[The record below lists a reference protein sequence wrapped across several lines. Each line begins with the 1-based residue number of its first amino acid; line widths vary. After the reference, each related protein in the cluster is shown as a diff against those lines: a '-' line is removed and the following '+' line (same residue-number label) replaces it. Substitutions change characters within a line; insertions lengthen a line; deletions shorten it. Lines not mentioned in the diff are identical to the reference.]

1 MNDMLKISTEYHR
14 GVFFVRI
21 VGRNDNGR
29 KLKEIFN
36 MIDELG
42 IRNIVLNLNKLDF
55 LSVDQIEEISNFKEN
70 KLKKKIFI
78 IYDQRKSRLF
88 NNTFIHLE
96 KELDV
101 FAYL

>member
-1 MNDMLKISTEYHR
+1 MLKISTEYHK

-70 KLKKKIFI
+70 KLKKRYSLSMIKERVGCLTILLFI
-78 IYDQRKSRLF
+78 
-88 NNTFIHLE
+88 
-96 KELDV
+96 
-101 FAYL
+101 

>member
-21 VGRNDNGR
+21 AGRNDNGR

-70 KLKKKIFI
+70 KLRKKIFI
-78 IYDQRKSRLF
+78 IYDQRKIRLF

-101 FAYL
+101 FSYL

>member
-1 MNDMLKISTEYHR
+1 MLKISTEYHK

-42 IRNIVLNLNKLDF
+42 IR
-55 LSVDQIEEISNFKEN
+55 
-70 KLKKKIFI
+70 
-78 IYDQRKSRLF
+78 LF

-96 KELDV
+96 QELDV
-101 FAYL
+101 FSYL